1 VADRE
6 WTLTGRMAVL
16 FAVTTAVLLTL
27 HAAWSAWFVYG
38 ALRADIRDFLDH
50 EIQEF
55 AHVLEDRQA
64 DGHSPQQVAEAMA
77 AVTDDPACGFR
88 VRDGDGAL
96 LAEAG
101 DPRLLEA
108 ITGAV
113 PVDQSWREHLLSDH
127 LVVRAFPVQGG
138 ARMLEVLVD
147 ATEAVSRIR
156 SYLLWAALVL
166 LGALLLAGV
175 SGWLTAR
182 RGLAGLLDV
191 SSTAGSVP
199 IPTQGQRL
207 SLEGAPIEV
216 RQVGEAFN
224 DVLDRI
230 DEDFGRMRTFTA
242 GLAHE
247 LRAPLQ
253 NLIGETE
260 VALLSRREPDQ
271 YEDLLRSNLA
281 EMHELSD
288 AVDNLVTWCRTAS
301 PDEPTPELEEF
312 DLGEEARLRLSRD
325 VRGAA
330 AVGVTLTIDTEGDLR
345 LLADREGCLRVVR
358 NLAGNAVRWS
368 PPGGTVRVRLTRDG
382 EDVRL
387 DVEDQ
392 GPGVPPEMAER
403 IFEPFVSGRP
413 NGPRRSGYGLGL
425 SICEQVVTAHGGS
438 LGFENMAGGGA
449 RFTARFPRGRAA
461 A

>member
-1 VADRE
+1 
-6 WTLTGRMAVL
+6 MATI

-27 HAAWSAWFVYG
+27 HAVWSAWFVYG
-38 ALRADIRDFLDH
+38 ALRADVRDFLDH
-50 EIQEF
+50 ETQEF
-55 AHVLEDRQA
+55 VHVFKGRRGAGQDA
-64 DGHSPQQVAEAMA
+64 QQVAEAMA
-77 AVTDDPACGFR
+77 AVTDDPACAFR
-88 VRDGDGAL
+88 VRDRDGTL

-101 DPRLLEA
+101 DARLLGA
-108 ITGAV
+108 IAGALS
-113 PVDQSWREHLLSDH
+113 VDQSWREHLLSDH
-127 LVVRAFPVQGG
+127 LVVRAFPVDGG
-138 ARMLEVLVD
+138 SRMLEVLVD
-147 ATEAVSRIR
+147 ATEAVTRIS

-166 LGALLLAGV
+166 LVALVLAGV
-175 SGWLTAR
+175 SGWVTSR

-191 SSTAGSVP
+191 SSTAGSVA
-199 IPTQGQRL
+199 IPTQGRRL
-207 SLEGAPIEV
+207 DLEGAPIEV
-216 RQVGEAFN
+216 RRVGEAFN

-230 DEDFGRMRTFTA
+230 DEGFGRMRTFTA

-260 VALLSRREPDQ
+260 VALLSRRDPEQ
-271 YEDLLRSNLA
+271 YEELLRSNLA

-312 DLGEEARLRLSRD
+312 DFGEEVRLRLSRD

-330 AVGVTLTIDTEGDLR
+330 AAGVSLSIDTEGDLG

-368 PPGGTVRVRLTRDG
+368 PPGGSVRVRLTRDG
-382 EDVRL
+382 QDVRL

-403 IFEPFVSGRP
+403 IFDPFVSGRP

-425 SICEQVVTAHGGS
+425 SICQQVVTAHGGS
-438 LGFENMAGGGA
+438 LGFENLAGGGA